1 MAITAVLVVAKPF
14 RLPVRRYPN
23 PGPNAALSS
32 LGAEEV
38 PPNSVVFSNAGEK
51 ANLRVGIAN
60 LRVRQNVREPTQQ
73 HQHEQLDR
81 LHRTG
86 L

>member
-1 MAITAVLVVAKPF
+1 
-14 RLPVRRYPN
+14 
-23 PGPNAALSS
+23 
-32 LGAEEV
+32 
-38 PPNSVVFSNAGEK
+38 
-51 ANLRVGIAN
+51 